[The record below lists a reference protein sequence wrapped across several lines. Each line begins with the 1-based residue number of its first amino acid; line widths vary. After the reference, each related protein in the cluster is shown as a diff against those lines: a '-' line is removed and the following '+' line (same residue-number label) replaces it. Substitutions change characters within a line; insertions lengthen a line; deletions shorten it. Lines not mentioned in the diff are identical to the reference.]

1 MLRGILI
8 WGEQNMIREDKNNK
22 RKFFM
27 LVSEGLEGRKSS
39 LQRRKITVK
48 CETKEGKPNKTF
60 SIESIS

>member
-1 MLRGILI
+1 
-8 WGEQNMIREDKNNK
+8 MIREDKNNK